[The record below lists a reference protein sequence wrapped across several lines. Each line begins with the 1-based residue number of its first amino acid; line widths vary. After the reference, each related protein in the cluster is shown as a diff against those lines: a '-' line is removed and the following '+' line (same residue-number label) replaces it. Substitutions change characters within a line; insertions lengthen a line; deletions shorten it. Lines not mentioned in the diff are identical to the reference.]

1 MIHRH
6 HRKMRS
12 QGGTDDPSNIMFVS
26 PELHRFIHDNPGLS
40 YARGW
45 LVKSWQEPS
54 EVPISPHPELRF
66 ACSGVCECGGICA
79 DCAGEAA

>member
-12 QGGTDDPSNIMFVS
+12 QGGGDEPENIMLVS
-26 PELHRFIHDNPGLS
+26 DELHRWIHANPGLA

-45 LVKSWQEPS
+45 LVKSWENPA
-54 EVPISPHPELRF
+54 VIPVTPHAELRF
-66 ACSGVCECGGICA
+66 ECHVCECGGLCD
-79 DCAGEAA
+79 DCQEAA